1 MRAIYKDCYWFLSSA
16 LIFLSIFLHRIHCC
30 VCQLVLLNELYDDD
44 NDDDDNDGC
53 GDDDNDDN
61 DDDNDGCGG
70 DDDDDNDDGDDVV

>member
-1 MRAIYKDCYWFLSSA
+1 MLKKCATCWEGLIECNFLMRAIYKDCYWFLPSA

-30 VCQLVLLNELYDDD
+30 VCQLVLLNKLY
-44 NDDDDNDGC
+44 
-53 GDDDNDDN
+53 